1 MGSFCVMHLKLR
13 TWKNVLTSYGYS
25 SVSRILIAFLLASV
39 FCLPLNLTAGD
50 GQVTLIH
57 IGDLHGHLVPRPQ
70 MRDATSDHGRMV
82 GGLAYV
88 YDQISKIRRAHRNN
102 LLINTGDTIQGSAE
116 ALFSRGMA
124 LIDILNE
131 FKIDAFVPGNWDF
144 IYGTDHFIRLFAGK
158 TPKANWHAIAA
169 NLYYATLY
177 EFPAT
182 PYAEKAGQR
191 VLPPYLIYKL
201 GDVKVGLI
209 GLTAERGPKALSP
222 IVMEGFYLT
231 TGQDEL
237 PDAIDLLRNKEQV
250 DLVVLLSERGL
261 SNNLELV
268 ETFPGVDIVLSSDMH
283 EETHKALVAESGTIL
298 VEEGQD
304 GTLVGELSVRIEKK
318 KITDWTWQAHRIS
331 IDNNI
336 PHPKIARKI
345 ETIRRSFVKGDF
357 FKPHVNPIN
366 GAVLRTPID
375 TVIGH
380 TRIPLHRS
388 NFSDAE
394 KAPAVIEGTSHNF
407 LTDAFKVACQ
417 ADVGVIRGFR
427 YGTHIAPGQ
436 IRLED
441 IYHYIP
447 IGPQIACG
455 LMSGDNLKLQIE
467 RSSQAV
473 LSQWVGTWGGG
484 WLPAFSG
491 LTYTLDPY
499 NEFGFRA
506 SRIRVNGELIDHEK
520 MYQVAG
526 YWYVDEPSHINRNSA
541 LEIKVLR
548 DRKGGIVDAT
558 EVVAYYLQILPGHVV
573 TPSLGRV
580 KLLKPLPKPVW
591 KNKEIQPLKG
601 AIRVDYGA
609 D

>member
-1 MGSFCVMHLKLR
+1 MKL
-13 TWKNVLTSYGYS
+13 S
-25 SVSRILIAFLLASV
+25 
-39 FCLPLNLTAGD
+39 AGN
-50 GQVTLIH
+50 GQITLIH

-70 MRDATSDHGRMV
+70 MRDGVDDHGKMV

-88 YDQISKIRRAHRNN
+88 YDQITKIRRAHPNN

-116 ALFSRGMA
+116 ALFSRGEA
-124 LIDILNE
+124 LIKILNE
-131 FKIDAFVPGNWDF
+131 FRIDAFVPGNWDF
-144 IYGTDHFIRLFAGK
+144 LYGTDHFIHLFAGE

-169 NLYYATLY
+169 NLYYSTLY

-182 PYAEKAGQR
+182 PYGDKAGQR
-191 VLPPYLIYKL
+191 VLPPYLIYQV

-222 IVMEGFYLT
+222 MVMEGFYLT

-237 PDAIDLLRNKEQV
+237 PNAIDLLRNKEQV

-261 SNNLELV
+261 ANNLELV
-268 ETFPGVDIVLSSDMH
+268 ETFPGVDVVLSSDMH
-283 EETHKALVAESGTIL
+283 EETHQALVSANGTIL

-304 GTLVGELSVRIEKK
+304 GTLVGELTVRVENK
-318 KITDWTWQAHRIS
+318 KITNWQWQSHRINVE
-331 IDNNI
+331 NNV
-336 PHPKIARKI
+336 PNQKIAERI
-345 ETIRRSFVKGDF
+345 NAIRRSFVKGMG

-388 NFSDAE
+388 NFSDAKE
-394 KAPAVIEGTSHNF
+394 TPAVIEGTSHNF
-407 LTDAFKVACQ
+407 LTDAFRVSCQ

-427 YGTHIAPGQ
+427 YGTHIASGP

-455 LMSGDNLKLQIE
+455 LVSGDNLKLQIE
-467 RSSQAV
+467 RSAQAV
-473 LSQWVGTWGGG
+473 LSQWVGAWGGG
-484 WLPAFSG
+484 WLPGFSG
-491 LTYTLDPY
+491 LTYSLDPY

-506 SRIRVNGELIDHEK
+506 SRIRVGGELIDHEK
-520 MYQVAG
+520 MYKVAG
-526 YWYVDEPSHINRNSA
+526 YWYMDEPSQINRHAA
-541 LEIKVLR
+541 LEIEVLK
-548 DRKGGIVDAT
+548 DKDAGIVDAT
-558 EVVAYYLQILPGHVV
+558 EVVAYYLQTLPGHLVK
-573 TPSLGRV
+573 PSMGRV
-580 KLLKPLPKPVW
+580 KLLRPLPEPVW

-601 AIRVDYGA
+601 AVSDTLSMSQTETHSIPRD
-609 D
+609 DDSR